1 MEKTR
6 DPDRKIPKKQRRE
19 ENQEEGRTPYQPG
32 GRQGETPIKTPTKDR
47 NTNSLTPGG
56 EGKTNRRDSRFGL
69 CNGCGIEHPNP
80 RVMTPKGFDHSGCRY
95 YEKNHPDYNYDNV
108 AWADSTQGKIYA
120 KCGKKTLAPL
130 LMILNGVV
138 VNKGNGLPFNKR
150 PASDAGMTKPH
161 SLKTYILPGTL
172 SYRNGDAISARIQ
185 LDTGNQGRTLVRRD
199 KAMMLVSQT
208 VVRPHE
214 IVYTMPNGSTMASSG
229 SVRLNVAII
238 FDQLINDYEVLEN
251 LSFDIV
257 ETFEDPNVDCII
269 SGDDITANQI
279 LVRIPKQHEEP
290 IVLPEPFVT
299 ERIENTNEPR
309 NFYLSAITRSDSRRQ
324 HISEFFDFEQEDMGE
339 PEKEDFIDEVLQI
352 KSPMEPKPEPVVEGS
367 EKFQK
372 EMREMLREYIDLLQ
386 SEVSKEPAKVAPLVL
401 NVDEKRWTLPKANAR
416 HRTQSTDK
424 DKEIKRQVDLM
435 VALGLIQKCNR
446 THYSQ
451 VHLVPKPHGKWRFC
465 IDYRYLNDCS

>member
-1 MEKTR
+1 
-6 DPDRKIPKKQRRE
+6 
-19 ENQEEGRTPYQPG
+19 
-32 GRQGETPIKTPTKDR
+32 
-47 NTNSLTPGG
+47 
-56 EGKTNRRDSRFGL
+56 
-69 CNGCGIEHPNP
+69 
-80 RVMTPKGFDHSGCRY
+80 
-95 YEKNHPDYNYDNV
+95 
-108 AWADSTQGKIYA
+108 
-120 KCGKKTLAPL
+120 
-130 LMILNGVV
+130 
-138 VNKGNGLPFNKR
+138 
-150 PASDAGMTKPH
+150 
-161 SLKTYILPGTL
+161 
-172 SYRNGDAISARIQ
+172 
-185 LDTGNQGRTLVRRD
+185 
-199 KAMMLVSQT
+199 MMLVSHT

-229 SVRLNVAII
+229 SVKLNVTII
-238 FDQLINDYEVLEN
+238 FDHLINDYEVLDN

-257 ETFEDPNVDCII
+257 EAFEDPNVDCII

-290 IVLPEPFVT
+290 IMLPEPFVT
-299 ERIENTNEPR
+299 ERLESAKEPR

-339 PEKEDFIDEVLQI
+339 PEKEDSIDEALQI
-352 KSPMEPKPEPVVEGS
+352 KSPMESTPEPVVEGS

-386 SEVSKEPAKVAPLVL
+386 NEVSKEPAKVAPLVL

-451 VHLVPKPHGKWRFC
+451 VHLVPKPQGKWRFC
-465 IDYRYLNDCS
+465 IDYRYLNDCSKMEGGVLPRIKELLHRIGDSKAKYYAVMDLTSGYHQTPMDPESIKYTAFVTAAGVFEWKRVPMGLKGAPTYFQREMSLSVLGGLLGHGVELYLDDCIVYGATEEEFKANLRLVFERFRAHNITLNLRSVKLGYRRLNMWDT